1 MCTVKAVEFD
11 FFSAEQIER
20 LGVEV
25 NTSNL
30 YDGGLPCANGVLDT
44 RLGAAGRTDC
54 GICYHGVQD
63 CPGHLG
69 FIRLTRPVYHP
80 LCIDVVLKIV
90 RCVCFWCAE
99 VLVPDFKIPTDHQ
112 KHLSLLS
119 QSCKNKKQCPHCEG
133 VQPKFSKSGYFLR
146 TTWPPQKDGD
156 EARDEAMR
164 ALMESPYTTE
174 RALLTLTHL
183 SDSTLAALGFTKEA
197 HPKDLILQ
205 NLPVIPA
212 SVRPVFIKGKQIGHV
227 DLTHQSQVIVKVNN
241 QLKEKPDSKVLIE
254 QLSNT
259 IWGLLYKDTNPKT
272 KNGGVR
278 NPVKSLSDRIA
289 GKGERLRGNVVA
301 KRCNGTSRAV
311 IGPDPNHDVDCIG
324 LPQKIAL
331 NQTKS
336 VRVNRYN
343 AEAMKTMVRKGPAV
357 LGGAKAVVRGDGR
370 VVVLQSAE
378 HGASVAERLAVGD
391 VVERYLRDGDF
402 VAMNRQP
409 SLHVGSFMGHRVR
422 IVQGNTIKLNLA
434 CCKSYNADFDGDEM
448 NVHVPE
454 TLEARAELETIMA
467 VESHIVSAG
476 TNRPV
481 IALCQDSI
489 VSAYKLTR
497 KDTFLTKPQL
507 FQLAMTVHYADRPL
521 VFPPPA
527 ILRPKELWTGKQA
540 IEYLL
545 PRQLNL
551 EQNGVPNGVLVRKGV
566 LLKGRLCKRT
576 LGAVENGLVHVCCR
590 YVSNTRCI
598 RMISDLQRLLCAFL
612 GVVGYSIGVGD
623 CLLSDA
629 TQQTI
634 EDQLG
639 AIVRRSARPG
649 KDPFEVLSKA
659 MQITGSTAFKSVR
672 ERDNAF
678 VETVNSGAKGSEVNF
693 AQCVGCVSQQA
704 VNGQAVRDSLPNRA
718 IERLAEVP
726 PLVAAEAQG
735 FVENSY
741 ATGLTPYESF
751 THAMSGRIG
760 IIDTACKTATTGYLE
775 RKLAKFM
782 ESIVAVGFDGSARD
796 ENGNVIQFLYGA
808 DGYEASKLETVG
820 LNGGKARLP
829 VSAQRLWDTR
839 DHWEGKAGGARDRV
853 GDARVV
859 AHLEEALN
867 RKSFPR
873 AYLDAVVKMIEAAKV
888 QDGESVGM
896 VGATSIGEPA
906 TQLTLNSFHHCG
918 VGKKNVTG
926 IPRLLE
932 LVNLTPAATPSMT
945 VPLSGAVPPHKVA
958 RALSYATVGDVVVSH
973 EQVGSSDG
981 EEEGLAR
988 AVGEAVPPG
997 PVLVLRLDRAL
1008 MEARGIEP
1016 RQVGEVFQ
1024 DSGHVLFSE
1033 ALMPEWCVKI
1043 RRFGDSSWLP
1053 ERLGVVLQGLS
1064 KRVTGATPRLG
1075 DPGTLE
1081 TEGSDLKMALTM
1093 PGVDGAR
1100 TTTNDV
1106 HEIYRLLGIE
1116 AARRLLRE
1124 HIEGV
1129 LTFDGNYINTR
1140 HISLLVDTM
1149 CHPGWLKAVSRHGLA
1164 KDAQVGI
1171 LKRASF
1177 ETPLTVFRD
1186 ACIANKVDRM
1196 VDVTAN
1202 VFFGNP
1208 PPVGT
1213 GTVHFTPSPALAPP
1227 PLLAPPVVARAPA
1240 VRKEL
1245 GPTRRWDFRTNP
1257 RDRIE
1262 WEVDEREEGG
1272 LDDEEDIYGPLPQ
1285 TGPPFMVNRST
1296 FDYDQ
1301 DDEATGFVPDSPPH
1315 NPFFF
1320 PDTPPVSPPGSPLG
1334 CCPESPDYDPY

>member
-1 MCTVKAVEFD
+1 M
-11 FFSAEQIER
+11 
-20 LGVEV
+20 
-25 NTSNL
+25 
-30 YDGGLPCANGVLDT
+30 
-44 RLGAAGRTDC
+44 
-54 GICYHGVQD
+54 
-63 CPGHLG
+63 
-69 FIRLTRPVYHP
+69 
-80 LCIDVVLKIV
+80 
-90 RCVCFWCAE
+90 
-99 VLVPDFKIPTDHQ
+99 
-112 KHLSLLS
+112 
-119 QSCKNKKQCPHCEG
+119 
-133 VQPKFSKSGYFLR
+133 
-146 TTWPPQKDGD
+146 
-156 EARDEAMR
+156 
-164 ALMESPYTTE
+164 
-174 RALLTLTHL
+174 
-183 SDSTLAALGFTKEA
+183 
-197 HPKDLILQ
+197 
-205 NLPVIPA
+205 
-212 SVRPVFIKGKQIGHV
+212 
-227 DLTHQSQVIVKVNN
+227 
-241 QLKEKPDSKVLIE
+241 
-254 QLSNT
+254 
-259 IWGLLYKDTNPKT
+259 
-272 KNGGVR
+272 
-278 NPVKSLSDRIA
+278 
-289 GKGERLRGNVVA
+289 
-301 KRCNGTSRAV
+301 
-311 IGPDPNHDVDCIG
+311 
-324 LPQKIAL
+324 
-331 NQTKS
+331 
-336 VRVNRYN
+336 
-343 AEAMKTMVRKGPAV
+343 
-357 LGGAKAVVRGDGR
+357 
-370 VVVLQSAE
+370 
-378 HGASVAERLAVGD
+378 
-391 VVERYLRDGDF
+391 
-402 VAMNRQP
+402 
-409 SLHVGSFMGHRVR
+409 
-422 IVQGNTIKLNLA
+422 
-434 CCKSYNADFDGDEM
+434 
-448 NVHVPE
+448 
-454 TLEARAELETIMA
+454 
-467 VESHIVSAG
+467 
-476 TNRPV
+476 
-481 IALCQDSI
+481 
-489 VSAYKLTR
+489 
-497 KDTFLTKPQL
+497 
-507 FQLAMTVHYADRPL
+507 
-521 VFPPPA
+521 
-527 ILRPKELWTGKQA
+527 
-540 IEYLL
+540 
-545 PRQLNL
+545 
-551 EQNGVPNGVLVRKGV
+551 
-566 LLKGRLCKRT
+566 
-576 LGAVENGLVHVCCR
+576 
-590 YVSNTRCI
+590 
-598 RMISDLQRLLCAFL
+598 
-612 GVVGYSIGVGD
+612 
-623 CLLSDA
+623 
-629 TQQTI
+629 
-634 EDQLG
+634 
-639 AIVRRSARPG
+639 
-649 KDPFEVLSKA
+649 
-659 MQITGSTAFKSVR
+659 
-672 ERDNAF
+672 
-678 VETVNSGAKGSEVNF
+678 
-693 AQCVGCVSQQA
+693 
-704 VNGQAVRDSLPNRA
+704 
-718 IERLAEVP
+718 
-726 PLVAAEAQG
+726 
-735 FVENSY
+735 
-741 ATGLTPYESF
+741 
-751 THAMSGRIG
+751 
-760 IIDTACKTATTGYLE
+760 
-775 RKLAKFM
+775 
-782 ESIVAVGFDGSARD
+782 
-796 ENGNVIQFLYGA
+796 
-808 DGYEASKLETVG
+808 
-820 LNGGKARLP
+820 
-829 VSAQRLWDTR
+829 
-839 DHWEGKAGGARDRV
+839 

-873 AYLDAVVKMIEAAKV
+873 AYLDAVIKMIEAAKV
-888 QDGESVGM
+888 QDGEAVGM

-988 AVGEAVPPG
+988 AVGETVPPG

-1033 ALMPEWCVKI
+1033 ALMPEWCVKV

-1064 KRVTGATPRLG
+1064 KRVTGATPSLG

-1186 ACIANKVDRM
+1186 ASITNRIDRM

-1213 GTVHFTPSPALAPP
+1213 GTVHFAPSPAPPP
-1227 PLLAPPVVARAPA
+1227 PLLAPVVARAPA

-1262 WEVDEREEGG
+1262 WEVDEGEEGG

-1301 DDEATGFVPDSPPH
+1301 DDQATGFVPDSPPH